1 MAEQGGPPGSAQ
13 MPADVPAALRRAA
26 ELLVAVSDTA
36 RLDAELLMA
45 HALGMERSALLLR
58 QRDLDVPDGFAAL
71 VNRRL
76 AHEPVA
82 HIMGV
87 QPFYGLSFAVT
98 PDVLIPRSDSETL
111 IDAAHEALMG
121 HPPRRILDLGTGS
134 GALLLTAL
142 HLWPQ
147 ATGLGVDRSTAAL
160 GVAQGNAS
168 ALGLAERAAFKV
180 LDWHRPGALD
190 TLEAPFDLLLCNP
203 PYVET
208 GADLARQVRDY
219 EPAGAL
225 FAGSDGLDDYR
236 HLMPLVPPLIG
247 NSGVAIFELGAGQY
261 PAVAA
266 VADAAGLLCDSRADL
281 GGHLRALLL
290 RSRPK

>member
-1 MAEQGGPPGSAQ
+1 MIRRELGYFLGAVGFFTRLPVPGWVGHSA
-13 MPADVPAALRRAA
+13 AALSQCARYFPAVG
-26 ELLVAVSDTA
+26 LLV
-36 RLDAELLMA
+36 
-45 HALGMERSALLLR
+45 G
-58 QRDLDVPDGFAAL
+58 GIGAL
-71 VNRRL
+71 VYWL
-76 AHEPVA
+76 
-82 HIMGV
+82 
-87 QPFYGLSFAVT
+87 
-98 PDVLIPRSDSETL
+98 
-111 IDAAHEALMG
+111 
-121 HPPRRILDLGTGS
+121 
-134 GALLLTAL
+134 AL

-160 GVAQGNAS
+160 GVAQGNAG

-180 LDWHRPGALD
+180 LDWHRPEALD

-225 FAGSDGLDDYR
+225 FAGSDGMDDYR

-261 PAVAA
+261 PAGAA
-266 VADAAGLLCDSRADL
+266 FADAAGLLCDSRADL